1 MALLEVRDL
10 GITFGANGGSL
21 NAVRGA
27 SFQIAR
33 GEIVGLLG
41 ESGCGKTSTGLAILG
56 LLPTAATCTGSISFD
71 GRELMG
77 LADKQMEEIRG
88 AQISL
93 ISQEPALALNPVLT
107 VRRQISEVLRAHKRS
122 ASENGDHDI
131 AAILKMVGLADADRI
146 AAAYPHEIS
155 GGQRQR
161 VGIAQALACKPALV
175 IADEP
180 TAALDTVIQAEILAL
195 FLRLKQSL
203 QSAFLFISHNPAIL
217 QKICDHIL
225 VMYAGEIV
233 EQGPAARVLSQ
244 PLHPYTRA
252 LLRCAPV
259 RPGAGQKT
267 PRAYIPGSP
276 PDMQRAITGCAFES
290 RCPDRMEVCT
300 MRPPV
305 EIAQDASRHVRC
317 FKYGGS

>member
-10 GITFGANGGSL
+10 RITFPVDGGAL
-21 NAVRGA
+21 AAVRGA
-27 SFQIAR
+27 GFEIAR

-41 ESGCGKTSTGLAILG
+41 ESGCGKSSTALAILG
-56 LLPTAATCTGSISFD
+56 LLPASATCSGSICFD
-71 GRELMG
+71 SQELLG
-77 LADKQMEEIRG
+77 LSEQRMEKTRG

-107 VRRQISEVLRAHKRS
+107 VRRQISEVLRAHQNSRS
-122 ASENGDHDI
+122 HNSESKIN
-131 AAILKMVGLADADRI
+131 ALLELVGLTDVSRI
-146 AAAYPHEIS
+146 ASAYPHQIS

-161 VGIAQALACKPALV
+161 VAIAQALACKPVLV

-180 TAALDTVIQAEILAL
+180 TASLDTVIQAEILEV
-195 FLRLKQSL
+195 FLQLKQSL
-203 QSAFLFISHNPAIL
+203 GSAFLFISHNPAIL
-217 QKICDHIL
+217 QKICDRIL

-252 LLRCAPV
+252 LLACAPA
-259 RPGAGQKT
+259 RPHAGQKK
-267 PRAYIPGSP
+267 PRYYIAGSP
-276 PDMQRAITGCAFES
+276 PDMQRPISACAFES

-305 EIAQDASRHVRC
+305 DIAQDNSRHVRC
-317 FKYGGS
+317 FKYGGC